1 MAITTELIE
10 QLGSSKHMG
19 ERRLA
24 KQVLN
29 YVSDPSLAYKGDL
42 ISRKIY
48 LTLLSHIDDTTKNK
62 LIELEK
68 EIKALTFH
76 FMGNGWFVNNKG
88 AKADEEVPY
97 EERNTPNLWTI
108 TRDEEGFH
116 TLTNEPQTPHQA
128 VIRDNEEDY
137 FRKNAKPLQELH
149 NLMLERDT
157 ILANRQFVPQ
167 KGSEYLVNLL
177 LQAIGV
183 DNRIVK
189 KQEPTLA
196 Q

>member
-24 KQVLN
+24 KQILRF
-29 YVSDPSLAYKGDL
+29 VSDPSLDYKGYFIKQKL
-42 ISRKIY
+42 Y
-48 LTLLSHIDDTTKNK
+48 LTLLKHIDETSKKK
-62 LIELEK
+62 LAEMEK
-68 EIKALTFH
+68 EITALVNH
-76 FMGNGWFVNNKG
+76 FMGNGWFVNNSG
-88 AKADEEVPY
+88 AKADEEIPY
-97 EERNTPNLWTI
+97 EERNTPNLWVF

-196 Q
+196 

>member
-24 KQVLN
+24 KQVLR

-42 ISRKIY
+42 ISRKLY
-48 LTLLSHIDDTTKNK
+48 LTLLSHIDDTTKDK
-62 LIELEK
+62 LLELEK
-68 EIKALTFH
+68 GIKALTFH
-76 FMGNGWFVNNKG
+76 FMGNGWFVNNNG
-88 AKADEEVPY
+88 AKADEEIPY

-108 TRDEEGFH
+108 IRDEEGFH
-116 TLTNEPQTPHQA
+116 TLTNKPQTPHQE
-128 VIRDNEEDY
+128 VIRYNEESY
-137 FRKNAKPLQELH
+137 FAKNAIPFQELH

-157 ILANRQFVPQ
+157 ILANRAFVP
-167 KGSEYLVNLL
+167 KVGSEYLVDLL

-189 KQEPTLA
+189 TKQTTLA
-196 Q
+196 

>member
-24 KQVLN
+24 KQVLR
-29 YVSDPSLAYKGDL
+29 YVSDPSLAYKGYL
-42 ISRKIY
+42 INRKLY
-48 LTLLSHIDDTTKNK
+48 VTLLNHIDETTKNK
-62 LIELEK
+62 LAEIEK
-68 EIKALTFH
+68 EITALTYH
-76 FMGNGWFVNNKG
+76 FMGNGWFVYNSG
-88 AKADEEVPY
+88 AKADEEILY
-97 EERNTPNLWTI
+97 EERNTPNLWVF

-128 VIRDNEEDY
+128 VIRDNEEEY
-137 FRKNAKPLQELH
+137 FRKNAKPIQELH

-183 DNRIVK
+183 DSRIVK
-189 KQEPTLA
+189 TKQTTLA
-196 Q
+196 